1 MHHLTCISARLRNPN
16 GNNASIVQ
24 TKVAPRLANFE
35 AGLASD
41 ESVSEW
47 DDAESALRAA
57 MHHLRH
63 LSRTWSPVLPRRV
76 YHAAVGDLAELVL
89 VLLLGPVLAAREVAE
104 PASRFVHSL
113 LLDSVGGVAGL
124 FLPAD
129 GTPGGGNDDGGRRAA
144 AGRHTPSLGR
154 VEAVGHFM
162 RMNLDEVRRG
172 LEGGAFRCVTAREL
186 SGLVSAAFD
195 ESERRAAMLST
206 LAAG

>member
-1 MHHLTCISARLRNPN
+1 M
-16 GNNASIVQ
+16 
-24 TKVAPRLANFE
+24 
-35 AGLASD
+35 
-41 ESVSEW
+41 SEW

-76 YHAAVGDLAELVL
+76 YHAAIGDLAELVL
-89 VLLLGPVLAAREVAE
+89 VLLLGPVLGAREVAE

-113 LLDSVGGVAGL
+113 LLDAAGGVASL

-129 GTPGGGNDDGGRRAA
+129 GVTGGDGGRRTA

-154 VEAVGHFM
+154 VEAVGNFM
-162 RMNLDEVRRG
+162 RMNLDEVSRG
-172 LEGGAFRCVTAREL
+172 LEGGTFRCVTAKEL
-186 SGLVSAAFD
+186 SVLVSATFD
-195 ESERRAAMLST
+195 DSERRAAMLSS